1 MTLLRTQRASRMR
14 SLHVIRE
21 RKRDLTRAL
30 SRTLIRSCVYY
41 WDNKEKEKYVESKSP
56 IKLPIYKFLD
66 STWNDIITSTRQ
78 PRDMNRLIL
87 CREKRSFF
95 SSSFAPCS
103 HVIVCEWG
111 VRARRR
117 ELYELSIDDDLCTRL
132 LLRESKNET
141 QQNARVKYSTL
152 WDKISTAK
160 TASRR
165 QQNVWEQDSSLEQAK
180 SSVWEYVSLWL
191 GVEL

>member
-41 WDNKEKEKYVESKSP
+41 WDNNKEKEKYVESKSP

-87 CREKRSFF
+87 CRDRKEVFF
-95 SSSFAPCS
+95 LFFRALQPCNCVWMGSTSAPEG
-103 HVIVCEWG
+103 IVWI
-111 VRARRR
+111 VNRRR
-117 ELYELSIDDDLCTRL
+117 LVHKITSS
-132 LLRESKNET
+132 RESKNGT

-160 TASRR
+160 
-165 QQNVWEQDSSLEQAK
+165 K
-180 SSVWEYVSLWL
+180 SKS
-191 GVEL
+191 